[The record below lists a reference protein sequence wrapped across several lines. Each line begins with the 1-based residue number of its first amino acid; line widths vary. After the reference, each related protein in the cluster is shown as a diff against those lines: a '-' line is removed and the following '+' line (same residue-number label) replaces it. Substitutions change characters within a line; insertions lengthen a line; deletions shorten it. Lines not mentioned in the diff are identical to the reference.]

1 MEQRTTKSMIG
12 AISESEILQSIR
24 AEIREGVEKILE
36 EEVAAALGALKS
48 ERSEERRGYRNGAFE
63 RTVTTERG
71 EETLRVPRAR
81 VREEDGTTSEWR
93 SEMLPAY
100 QRRTQRVDEAILGIY
115 LAGANTRRIRKALA
129 PLLGASNLS
138 KSAISRVV
146 ARLKALF
153 EAWRSRDLS
162 QETYLILFLDALF
175 LSVRIARR
183 VVSVPVQIAL
193 GIREDGQ
200 KVVLGMQVA
209 LTESTSDWTEMVRS
223 LGERGL
229 ADPLLVVMDGAP
241 GLRAAVKTAWST
253 SLVQRCT
260 EHKYRNLKKK
270 VPMHAHE
277 ELRRDYR
284 AITHAL
290 SPENG
295 LRAYDA
301 FLAKWSKLCPEA
313 AKSLQEAGLELLTF
327 FRFPRSLWRA
337 LRTTNGLERLNEEFR
352 RRVKTQGAMP
362 NETSALTLLYGL
374 IAFGQIRLKK
384 IGGFRAVATM
394 REVVAEKVA

>member
-1 MEQRTTKSMIG
+1 MEQRITKSVLSPIT
-12 AISESEILQSIR
+12 ESDVRDGVRGRIR
-24 AEIREGVEKILE
+24 KTVEEVLE
-36 EEVAAALGALKS
+36 EELAAALGALKG
-48 ERSEERRGYRNGAFE
+48 ERSEARCGYRNGALE

-71 EETLRVPRAR
+71 EETLRVPRGR
-81 VREEDGTTSEWR
+81 IEDEDGTSGEWR

-100 QRRTQRVDEAILGIY
+100 QRRTRRVDEAILGIY

-146 ARLKALF
+146 GRLKALF

-162 QETYLILFLDALF
+162 QETYLIVFLDALY

-183 VVSVPVQIAL
+183 VVRVPVQIAL

-200 KVVLGMQVA
+200 KVVLGMQAA
-209 LTESTSDWTEMVRS
+209 LSESTSDWTEMVRS

-229 ADPLLVVMDGAP
+229 ADPVLVVMDGAP
-241 GLRAAVKTAWST
+241 GLRGAVKTVWPSA
-253 SLVQRCT
+253 LVQRCT
-260 EHKYRNLKKK
+260 EHKYANLKKK
-270 VPMHAHE
+270 VPVHAHD

-295 LRAYDA
+295 LRAYNA

-327 FRFPRSLWRA
+327 YRFPRSL
-337 LRTTNGLERLNEEFR
+337 
-352 RRVKTQGAMP
+352 
-362 NETSALTLLYGL
+362 
-374 IAFGQIRLKK
+374 
-384 IGGFRAVATM
+384 
-394 REVVAEKVA
+394 

>member
-1 MEQRTTKSMIG
+1 MEHRITKSVLSPIT
-12 AISESEILQSIR
+12 ESDVRDGVRDRIR
-24 AEIREGVEKILE
+24 KTVEDVLE
-36 EEVAAALGALKS
+36 EELAAALGALKGA
-48 ERSEERRGYRNGAFE
+48 RSEERRGYRNGALE

-71 EETLRVPRAR
+71 EETLRVPRGR
-81 VREEDGTTSEWR
+81 VHDESGTSGEWH

-100 QRRTQRVDEAILGIY
+100 QRRTRRVDEAILGVY

-146 ARLKALF
+146 GRLKASF
-153 EAWRSRDLS
+153 EAWRGRDLS
-162 QETYLILFLDALF
+162 QETYLIVFLDALF

-183 VVSVPVQIAL
+183 VVRVPVQIAL

-200 KVVLGMQVA
+200 KVVLGMQTA
-209 LTESTSDWTEMVRS
+209 LSESTSDWIEMVRS

-229 ADPLLVVMDGAP
+229 ADPILVVMDGAP
-241 GLRAAVKTAWST
+241 GLRAAVKTAWPT
-253 SLVQRCT
+253 TLVQRCT
-260 EHKYRNLKKK
+260 EHKYANLKKK
-270 VPMHAHE
+270 VPAHAHD
-277 ELRRDYR
+277 ELKRDYR

-290 SPENG
+290 SAENG
-295 LRAYDA
+295 LRAYNA

-384 IGGFRAVATM
+384 IGGFRAVASV
-394 REVVAEKVA
+394 RETLAEKVA